1 VIYLELRFPAF
12 TVLTAPSCRFRPDDT
27 GVGYFN
33 QQISSKNPLGEVRRV
48 QQKRY
53 QVFDLDYVS
62 VFHRHLSISVR
73 EERYVDPA
81 LQPSVVEER
90 YWKREAN
97 VEMKEG

>member
-1 VIYLELRFPAF
+1 LTNTSSTGGAALE
-12 TVLTAPSCRFRPDDT
+12 
-27 GVGYFN
+27 VGR
-33 QQISSKNPLGEVRRV
+33 ISPNKNSDLEN
-48 QQKRY
+48 
-53 QVFDLDYVS
+53 DLDYVS